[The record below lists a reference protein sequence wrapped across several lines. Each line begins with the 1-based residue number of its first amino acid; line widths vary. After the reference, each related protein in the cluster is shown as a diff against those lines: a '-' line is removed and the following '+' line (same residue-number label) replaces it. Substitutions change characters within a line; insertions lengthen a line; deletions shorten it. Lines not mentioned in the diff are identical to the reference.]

1 MKGSTQME
9 ETNIQQSEAKATETN
24 AQTDSK
30 NNETTQETVST
41 SSKTYT
47 AEEFNN
53 AMASIR
59 VKTEKQLAKKFEGV
73 DVEKYNQLLKAEED
87 RILEAEKQKGNF
99 EKVLKETV
107 SKKDEEI
114 NTLKTRLQ
122 SQMVD
127 GALISAASKY
137 KAISPEQVKE
147 LLAKN
152 VRLNAK
158 GEVEVVG
165 QEGAVRYT
173 DTGDAMTVDT
183 LVKEWLD
190 KNPHFSQPGPKGA
203 GSQSNTSTT
212 MNGQVDVSKLN
223 LENPEHRKIYKEMRD
238 QRLAQAR
245 KFI

>member
-1 MKGSTQME
+1 ME
-9 ETNIQQSEAKATETN
+9 ESKNQQSEAQATEAQ

-30 NNETTQETVST
+30 QETTQETVST

-53 AMASIR
+53 AMASVR
-59 VKTEKQLAKKFEGV
+59 TKAEKQALKKFDNV
-73 DVEKYNQLLKAEED
+73 DVEKYNQLLKAEEEKQ
-87 RILEAEKQKGNF
+87 LEAERAKGNF

-107 SKKDEEI
+107 SKKDTEI
-114 NTLKTRLQ
+114 NTLKQRLQ

-127 GALISAASKY
+127 GAIISAASRY

-152 VRLNAK
+152 VRLSDN

-165 QEGAVRYT
+165 EEGGVKYT
-173 DTGDAMTVDT
+173 ETGDPYTVDT

-190 KNPHFSQPGPKGA
+190 NNPHFSQPGPKGA

-212 MNGQVDVSKLN
+212 GTGQVDISKLDLN
-223 LENPEHRKIYKEMRD
+223 NSEHRAIYKKLRQD
-238 QRLAQAR
+238 RLRQN
-245 KFI
+245 KQII

>member
-1 MKGSTQME
+1 ME

-30 NNETTQETVST
+30 NKETTQETVST

-87 RILEAEKQKGNF
+87 RILEVEKQKGNF

-223 LENPEHRKIYKEMRD
+223 LDNPEHRKIYKEMRD

>member
-1 MKGSTQME
+1 ME
-9 ETNIQQSEAKATETN
+9 ETNIQQSEAEATETK

-30 NNETTQETVST
+30 NKETTQETVST

-87 RILEAEKQKGNF
+87 RILEVEKQKGNF

-223 LENPEHRKIYKEMRD
+223 LDNPEHRKIYKEMRD

>member
-1 MKGSTQME
+1 ME
-9 ETNIQQSEAKATETN
+9 ETNIQQSEAEATETN

-30 NNETTQETVST
+30 NKETTQETVST

-173 DTGDAMTVDT
+173 ESGDAMTVDT

-223 LENPEHRKIYKEMRD
+223 LDNPEHRKIYKEMRD

>member
-1 MKGSTQME
+1 ME
-9 ETNIQQSEAKATETN
+9 ETKIQQSNTETTEDTVKDLK
-24 AQTDSK
+24 Q
-30 NNETTQETVST
+30 ETTQETVST

-47 AEEFNN
+47 QDDFNN
-53 AMASIR
+53 AMASVR
-59 VKTEKQLAKKFEGV
+59 KKTEAQILKKFEGV
-73 DVEKYNQLLKAEED
+73 DVEKYNQLLKAEEEKQ
-87 RILEAEKQKGNF
+87 LEAERAKGNF

-152 VRLNAK
+152 VRLNSK
-158 GEVEVVG
+158 GDVEVVG
-165 QEGAVRYT
+165 EEGAVRYT
-173 DTGDAMTVDT
+173 ETGDAMTVDT

-203 GSQSNTSTT
+203 GSQSNTSSTI
-212 MNGQVDVSKLN
+212 NGQVDISKLDLTN
-223 LENPEHRKIYKEMRD
+223 SEHRAIYKQLRNE
-238 QRLAQAR
+238 RLKQNR
-245 KFI
+245 KFM

>member
-114 NTLKTRLQ
+114 TTLKTRLQ

>member
-1 MKGSTQME
+1 ME
-9 ETNIQQSEAKATETN
+9 ETNIQQSEAEATETN

-30 NNETTQETVST
+30 NKETTQETVST

-59 VKTEKQLAKKFEGV
+59 VKTEKQLAKKFDGV
-73 DVEKYNQLLKAEED
+73 DVEKYNQLLKAEEE
-87 RILEAEKQKGNF
+87 RQLEAERAKGNF

-107 SKKDEEI
+107 SKKDTEI
-114 NTLKTRLQ
+114 NTLKQRLQ

-127 GALISAASKY
+127 GAIISAASKY

-152 VRLNAK
+152 VRLSDK

-165 QEGAVRYT
+165 EEGGVKYT
-173 DTGDAMTVDT
+173 ETGDPYTVDT

-203 GSQSNTSTT
+203 GSQSNTSSTT
-212 MNGQVDVSKLN
+212 GTGQVDISKLDLN
-223 LENPEHRKIYKEMRD
+223 NSEHRAIYKQLRNE
-238 QRLAQAR
+238 RLKKNRQ
-245 KFI
+245 II

>member
-87 RILEAEKQKGNF
+87 RILEVEKQKGNF

-114 NTLKTRLQ
+114 TTLKTRLQ

>member
-1 MKGSTQME
+1 ME

-114 NTLKTRLQ
+114 TTLKTRLQ

>member
-1 MKGSTQME
+1 ME
-9 ETNIQQSEAKATETN
+9 ETNIQQSTAETTEDTAKDLK
-24 AQTDSK
+24 Q
-30 NNETTQETVST
+30 ETTQETVST

-47 AEEFNN
+47 QDDFNN
-53 AMASIR
+53 AMASVR
-59 VKTEKQLAKKFEGV
+59 KKTEAQILKKFEGV
-73 DVEKYNQLLKAEED
+73 DVEKYNQLLKAEEEKQ
-87 RILEAEKQKGNF
+87 LEAERAKGNF

-114 NTLKTRLQ
+114 TTLKTRLQ

-152 VRLNAK
+152 VRLSDK

-165 QEGAVRYT
+165 EEGAVRYT
-173 DTGDAMTVDT
+173 ETGDAMTVDT

-203 GSQSNTSTT
+203 GSQSNTSSTV
-212 MNGQVDVSKLN
+212 NGQVDVSKLDLTN
-223 LENPEHRKIYKEMRD
+223 SEHRAIYKQLRNE
-238 QRLAQAR
+238 RLKQNR
-245 KFI
+245 KFV